1 MVSLSVKCQ
10 LVPEAS
16 TPRVFR
22 SFLVLTLQGSEVGMQ
37 RVSLIHTLLG
47 SSLPGAEPQ
56 GIWLNRN
63 LLELSLMYTPPPH
76 HGPLGLSSCEHQHLC
91 RCESLVP
98 AARLWCPFHTC

>member
-63 LLELSLMYTPPPH
+63 LLELSIMYTPPPPW
-76 HGPLGLSSCEHQHLC
+76 PLGAVLL
-91 RCESLVP
+91 
-98 AARLWCPFHTC
+98 